1 MFLVALAELVGDPE
15 AEAEALAGELGSTVY
30 ETRMLLA
37 GGLPAVLVRTADKA
51 AAQAQL
57 ARLRG
62 RGHGAVACDAGA
74 VSSQERM
81 VPFGHFRLDPD
92 ALRTDTPTGTVELPY
107 DDVLALLR
115 ASHRIEQQSEREIST
130 TRFDMRRA
138 VMTGGLVPV
147 KQNVE
152 KTTVVREDREQLLY
166 VFRRSGA
173 MPWMLREGGAKY
185 QGLGADM
192 GASRL
197 ENFLRVV
204 QRLRERCGAA
214 AYDERLL
221 RFHPRGA
228 QSHAGSRELDERAHL
243 LALWYARAARGPY
256 R

>member
-15 AEAEALAGELGSTVY
+15 AEAAVLARELKSTVY
-30 ETRMLLA
+30 EMRMLLA
-37 GGLPAVLVRTADKA
+37 GGLPAVVLRTADKA
-51 AAQAQL
+51 AAQAEL
-57 ARLRG
+57 GRLRG
-62 RGHGAVACDAGA
+62 RGHGAVACDAVA
-74 VSSQERM
+74 VVGHERM
-81 VPFGHFRLDPD
+81 VGFGHFRLDPD
-92 ALRTDTPTGTVELPY
+92 ALRTETPSGPVELPY

-115 ASHRIEQQSEREIST
+115 ASHRVEQRVEREVAT
-130 TRFDMRRA
+130 HRFDVRRS
-138 VMTGGLVPV
+138 VMTGGLVSV
-147 KQNVE
+147 KRHVE
-152 KTTVVREDREQLLY
+152 KVSVVREDREQILY

-173 MPWMLREGGAKY
+173 TPWMLRETAAKY
-185 QGLGADM
+185 MGLGEDM

-204 QRLRERCGAA
+204 RRLRERSGAA

-228 QSHAGSRELDERAHL
+228 QSRAGMRELDERAYL